1 MKPRPMRALRRFLGR
16 LFWMSFPMSFGRMS
30 SMILLVGALNACAD
44 ATVEPNPVA
53 SVVVTPPV
61 SNVQAGAT
69 ITLIARALDADG
81 GTVNVR
87 SISWSSSNASVA
99 TVSSAGVVTTLGPGE
114 ARIAASALGK
124 SGTAT
129 VTVTARSV
137 ATVVV
142 TPPAAS
148 LQVGASVSLQVRTLD
163 ADGGVLTGRA
173 VSWSSSNAAVA
184 TVTSQGVVTGL
195 SSGVT
200 TITAT
205 SGGRSGQ
212 ATVTVTLPPVQTVTV
227 TPSRDTIGVGTE
239 RAHTAVLRD
248 ASGAILTGRAL
259 AWSSSA
265 VGIASVSSTGV
276 VTGVSPGSAIISAT
290 SEGRVGTATVVV
302 LQRLAS
308 SVTLTPGS
316 GTLVVGATQA
326 LDAQIT
332 DAQGN
337 LLTNRPITFT
347 SDAPAVASVSA
358 AGLVT
363 ALAPGTARITASSE
377 GKSGTATFQVIP
389 VPVAT
394 VQVTPAT
401 LALLPGATAQLTAV
415 ARSASNTVLTGRTV
429 TWTSGAPSVVSVSAS
444 GLVTAVGPGI
454 ALVFAVIDGV
464 AASTTVTVSLPVIA
478 SLTITPQDP
487 VIAPLASVQLVATPR
502 DASGAALTGRTITW
516 SSADESTAFVSSSG
530 QVVGFKL
537 GTVRITATSEGVS
550 ASTLVTVR

>member
-1 MKPRPMRALRRFLGR
+1 
-16 LFWMSFPMSFGRMS
+16 
-30 SMILLVGALNACAD
+30 
-44 ATVEPNPVA
+44 
-53 SVVVTPPV
+53 
-61 SNVQAGAT
+61 
-69 ITLIARALDADG
+69 
-81 GTVNVR
+81 
-87 SISWSSSNASVA
+87 
-99 TVSSAGVVTTLGPGE
+99 
-114 ARIAASALGK
+114 
-124 SGTAT
+124 
-129 VTVTARSV
+129 
-137 ATVVV
+137 
-142 TPPAAS
+142 
-148 LQVGASVSLQVRTLD
+148 
-163 ADGGVLTGRA
+163 
-173 VSWSSSNAAVA
+173 
-184 TVTSQGVVTGL
+184 
-195 SSGVT
+195 
-200 TITAT
+200 
-205 SGGRSGQ
+205 
-212 ATVTVTLPPVQTVTV
+212 
-227 TPSRDTIGVGTE
+227 
-239 RAHTAVLRD
+239 VLRD